1 VKHANANNVPLI
13 LKNMWEKKLIVESR
27 H

>member
-1 VKHANANNVPLI
+1 MEAQQLGNAAQVYLA
-13 LKNMWEKKLIVESR
+13 EKKLIVES